1 MSWSLLRLILDR
13 FWVDFGSPN
22 GSQTDQKSVQKGIQ
36 HHVRFWTPSRTSKNR
51 FLDQLDPNLT
61 PERPPR
67 GRQERAQ
74 NGPKTVPKRSK
85 IEVGSE
91 VGSEADLGP
100 ILDRFGTDSGPFWN
114 RFRSDFRLVFDR
126 FLVEAPQLAFSAYML
141 VCIYAIM
148 QKCMHTLMKCTT
160 SLGHGESSMQKGGAP
175 VTRPVGVLDNRTRG
189 WFITI

>member
-1 MSWSLLRLILDR
+1 M
-13 FWVDFGSPN
+13 
-22 GSQTDQKSVQKGIQ
+22 
-36 HHVRFWTPSRTSKNR
+36 
-51 FLDQLDPNLT
+51 DQLDPNLT
-61 PERPPR
+61 PGKPPR

-100 ILDRFGTDSGPFWN
+100 ILDRFGTDLGPFWG
-114 RFRSDFRLVFDR
+114 RFRSDFRLAFDR
-126 FLVEAPQLAFSAYML
+126 FLVEAPQLALYAYML

-175 VTRPVGVLDNRTRG
+175 VTRPVGVLDPAPPRRG
-189 WFITI
+189 CSCDEYHGNSCNSCKSAILAEDYPRGSSHRRPPL